1 MNKELTIAKEIYRKE
16 SCGVKEALEK
26 IFGKDAFQHDWK
38 DIKTLEDACSFNGT
52 DPIEILP
59 YKKPVTDKQEWLNA
73 LAMMD
78 EIVRAINPGFTPDY
92 SKSSQYK
99 WYAWFEYKP
108 SNSGFRFGDSRYANV
123 GTRSTGGSRLC
134 SETEEKATY
143 IAKQFIDIWNI
154 ILLK

>member
-1 MNKELTIAKEIYRKE
+1 MNKELSIAKEIYRKE
-16 SCGVKEALEK
+16 SNGIKDALEK
-26 IFGKDAFQHDWK
+26 IFGKEAFQSDWK
-38 DIKTLEDACSFNGT
+38 DIKTFEDACSFNGT
-52 DPIEILP
+52 DPTDILP

-108 SNSGFRFGDSRYANV
+108 SNSGFRFHGSGCDLVSA
-123 GTRSTGGSRLC
+123 GSTGGSRLC